1 LIEGRLAEMGQRRS
15 ELISRLGYKII
26 RAVCAVSHAYAPGIS
41 TNIPISSKRF
51 PALFNWTPRQFR
63 KPSESKKGIE
73 WSGSDVADAIDA
85 ADDGLSLP
93 IISQLFGHTQVQ
105 TTARYAHLS
114 VDPLRAA
121 TCRRSKNSRQ
131 QNYTLASHLTG
142 TGTNSRQ
149 WRKIC

>member
-1 LIEGRLAEMGQRRS
+1 LAEMGQRRS

-26 RAVCAVSHAYAPGIS
+26 SCGLRSFSCLCAGDFDKYSDLVE
-41 TNIPISSKRF
+41 KF
-51 PALFNWTPRQFR
+51 PAIFNWMPRQFR
-63 KPSESKKGIE
+63 KPSESKKDIE

-93 IISQLFGHTQVQ
+93 IISQLFSHPQVQ

-114 VDPLRAA
+114 VEPLRAA
-121 TCRRSKNSRQ
+121 TCRRSRNSRQ
-131 QNYTLASHLTG
+131 QNYTLAPHLTG

-149 WRKIC
+149 CRKIY